1 MTHTIKVTF
10 NLDTESA
17 DKARTIVN
25 NVDKALVKK
34 KMLMFGS
41 KKIDTVKNTD
51 IHYIYNDFYLSE
63 KSLKADAAK
72 KADVMALAITTKEN
86 AIKTTLGERFAIPLD
101 FHF

>member
-1 MTHTIKVTF
+1 MLQGSKDHSIVPHTIKIAF

-51 IHYIYNDFYLSE
+51 IHYIYNDLYLSE
-63 KSLKADAAK
+63 KELEGRRGK
-72 KADVMALAITTKEN
+72 KGGRYGIGN
-86 AIKTTLGERFAIPLD
+86 YN
-101 FHF
+101 